1 MHFSYIK
8 LHISSGKITTFILT
22 PKNNIEIRLIVQRYV
37 TKLNNKL
44 QKRYITPRRPTY
56 IEPAVEADRMR
67 DEINECGKNS

>member
-1 MHFSYIK
+1 MTWKRS
-8 LHISSGKITTFILT
+8 LLA
-22 PKNNIEIRLIVQRYV
+22 QQYV

-67 DEINECGKNS
+67 DEINECGNNS